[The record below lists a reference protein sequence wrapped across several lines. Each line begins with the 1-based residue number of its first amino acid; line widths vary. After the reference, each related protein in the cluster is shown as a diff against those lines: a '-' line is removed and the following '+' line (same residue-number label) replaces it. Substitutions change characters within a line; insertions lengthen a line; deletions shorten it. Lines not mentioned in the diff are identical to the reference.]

1 MRVDLPWPEVDVLGQ
16 MKQTSEDNLQNLF
29 NTLAGIESAI
39 RAERMQLERINFAVD
54 KALKTA
60 RYEEA
65 ERIVQERKNQ
75 QQNDQQGSPNE

>member
-1 MRVDLPWPEVDVLGQ
+1 MDLPWPEVDVLGQ